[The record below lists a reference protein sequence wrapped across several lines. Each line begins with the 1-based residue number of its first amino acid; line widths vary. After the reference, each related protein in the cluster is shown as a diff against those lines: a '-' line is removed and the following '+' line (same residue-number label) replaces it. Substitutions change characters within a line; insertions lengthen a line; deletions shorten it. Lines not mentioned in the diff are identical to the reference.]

1 MQSFTI
7 GENQAGQRLDK
18 FLRKYFPSAGSGF
31 LFRMMRKK
39 NITLNGSKAEGGEIL
54 KVGDTV
60 ESFFSE
66 ETYAK
71 MRAEGT
77 SGAGEATSAAREGAS
92 AVYAGGRLSQTG
104 QSREFGAVRVLYED
118 EDVLAL
124 FKPFGVATQTGGEI
138 RYSLNE
144 WMLDDLVRRGRI
156 TQEELRT
163 FHPSVAN
170 RLDRNTTGLV
180 LCGISLKG
188 SQELARILREHL
200 GEKVYYV
207 LCAGAFEAP
216 LRAEHLLLR
225 DSGSNRSEVLT
236 AAPAGGKRLPG
247 AGDPEPSPAAP
258 EGAQRI
264 VTEYQPIASNGEVT
278 LLEARLIT
286 GKTHQIRAQ
295 LSFLGHP
302 IVGDPK
308 YGSRALN
315 DLYRRKYKV
324 KGQLLHA
331 GAFTFPEAEGAGR
344 LARLAGRR
352 IVCPLPEPF
361 AGVVRDLFP
370 ETDLCLHGNL
380 EG

>member
-1 MQSFTI
+1 
-7 GENQAGQRLDK
+7 
-18 FLRKYFPSAGSGF
+18 
-31 LFRMMRKK
+31 
-39 NITLNGSKAEGGEIL
+39 
-54 KVGDTV
+54 
-60 ESFFSE
+60 
-66 ETYAK
+66 
-71 MRAEGT
+71 
-77 SGAGEATSAAREGAS
+77 
-92 AVYAGGRLSQTG
+92 
-104 QSREFGAVRVLYED
+104 
-118 EDVLAL
+118 
-124 FKPFGVATQTGGEI
+124 
-138 RYSLNE
+138 
-144 WMLDDLVRRGRI
+144 
-156 TQEELRT
+156 
-163 FHPSVAN
+163 

-188 SQELARILREHL
+188 SQELSRILREHL

-207 LCAGAFEAP
+207 LCAGKIDAP
-216 LRAEHLLLR
+216 LRAEHLLQR
-225 DSGSNRSEVLT
+225 DPGSNRSEVLT
-236 AAPAGGKRLPG
+236 AAPAGGKCLPG
-247 AGDPEPSPAAP
+247 AGEEEQSGAVHGKQSGTGHTDRTPALP

-264 VTEYQPIASNGEVT
+264 VTKYQPIASNGEVT

-331 GAFTFPEAEGAGR
+331 GAFTFPDAKGAGR

>member
-104 QSREFGAVRVLYED
+104 QSREFAAVRVLYED

-225 DSGSNRSEVLT
+225 DSGSNRSEVMA